1 MHTAAQRRKIISA
14 SIIFLTLIFST
25 ATLSAQQTDNY
36 TSERERAV
44 QLVNEEKYT
53 EALPLLEKLAADKR
67 ADKDIF
73 SRNRFVGVAASK
85 FDKRQ
90 SRVEKNAAQGSHGF
104 FESKRTRYFHS

>member
-1 MHTAAQRRKIISA
+1 MQTATQRRKIISA

-36 TSERERAV
+36 ISERERAA
-44 QLVNEEKYT
+44 QLVNEEKYS

-73 SRNRFVGVAASK
+73 LGI
-85 FDKRQ
+85 
-90 SRVEKNAAQGSHGF
+90 G
-104 FESKRTRYFHS
+104 